1 MIKSHQLSR
10 RTRGS
15 VIFDIINGAF
25 MIILSFSTLYPFLF
39 LVFQS
44 VGNSTRLS
52 LIPTVCSFDAYG
64 QVMSNSFIWSGF
76 EWTILR
82 TAIGTGLSVLVTTSA
97 AYALSKRWF
106 PNRNFW
112 TGLIVF
118 TMFFG
123 GGLIPSYLLMR
134 GIGLYNSFW
143 AMILPGLC
151 SAYNLTIMR
160 NFFMSVPGEL
170 EESAKIDG
178 ANDIQIMFRIIIP
191 ISLPIIATIALW
203 NAVGHWNAWF
213 DCMIYITDPRRQ
225 VLQLILRRIVIEG
238 TGQFMSFTG
247 NIENGTNF
255 TPEAVKA
262 ATTIVATLP
271 ILLVYPFVQKY
282 FVKGVM
288 VGSLKG

>member
-1 MIKSHQLSR
+1 MTKSRGFNR
-10 RTRGS
+10 RTKGS
-15 VIFDIINGAF
+15 VIFDYINGLF
-25 MIILSFSTLYPFLF
+25 MILLSFSTLYPFLF
-39 LVFQS
+39 LIFQS
-44 VGNSTRLS
+44 LGNSTRLS
-52 LIPTVCSFDAYG
+52 LVPSVCDFSAY
-64 QVMSNSFIWSGF
+64 QNVMTNSFIWSGF

-82 TAIGTGLSVLVTTSA
+82 TVIGTALSVLVTTSA

-112 TGLIVF
+112 TGMIVF
-118 TMFFG
+118 TMFFS

-134 GIGLYNSFW
+134 GVGLYNSFW

-160 NFFMSVPGEL
+160 NFFMSIPGEL

-178 ANDIQIMFRIIIP
+178 ANDIQIMFRIIVP

-213 DCMIYITDPRRQ
+213 DCMIYITDPKRQ

>member
-1 MIKSHQLSR
+1 MAKYHGLIR
-10 RTRGS
+10 RSKGS
-15 VIFDIINGAF
+15 VVFDVVNALF

-39 LVFQS
+39 LIFQS

-52 LIPTVCSFDAYG
+52 LIPTVCNFDAYAN
-64 QVMSNSFIWSGF
+64 VMGNSFIWSGF

-82 TAIGTGLSVLVTTSA
+82 TLVGTALSVLVTTSA

-118 TMFFG
+118 TMFFS
-123 GGLIPSYLLMR
+123 GGLIPSYLLMKDV
-134 GIGLYNSFW
+134 GLYNSFW

-160 NFFMSVPGEL
+160 NFFMSIPGEL

-203 NAVGHWNAWF
+203 NAVGHWNSWF
-213 DCMIYITDPRRQ
+213 DCMIYITDPNRQ